1 MKDKKIFKLLILF
14 YLIFSTSLTYP
25 KISKGNEQTIE
36 KRLNEISNNVRCLVC
51 RNQSIYDSNSDFA
64 NDMKKIII
72 IHLKE
77 NKSDEFIFN
86 RSNQFGH
93 TKADLITQFSVAD
106 CDSIQLDTN
115 AFPGL
120 TQLRFKAVSTLQA
133 FNRQLEQNSSV
144 IYFEPFGELYFDQN
158 GRQPGQACR

>member
-14 YLIFSTSLTYP
+14 CLFFSTSLTYP

-72 IHLKE
+72 IHLKD
-77 NKSDEFIFN
+77 NKSDEFIYKFLKSKYGEYILFKPPFQIN
-86 RSNQFGH
+86 
-93 TKADLITQFSVAD
+93 TLILWTLPFILIIS
-106 CDSIQLDTN
+106 
-115 AFPGL
+115 GL
-120 TQLRFKAVSTLQA
+120 IFFTFKFLK
-133 FNRQLEQNSSV
+133 FRKN
-144 IYFEPFGELYFDQN
+144 D
-158 GRQPGQACR
+158 

>member
-14 YLIFSTSLTYP
+14 CLIFSTSLTYP

-72 IHLKE
+72 MHFND
-77 NKSDEFIFN
+77 NKSDEFIYKFLKSKYGEYILFKPPFQIN
-86 RSNQFGH
+86 
-93 TKADLITQFSVAD
+93 TLILWILPFILIIS
-106 CDSIQLDTN
+106 
-115 AFPGL
+115 GL
-120 TQLRFKAVSTLQA
+120 IFFTFKFLK
-133 FNRQLEQNSSV
+133 FRKN
-144 IYFEPFGELYFDQN
+144 D
-158 GRQPGQACR
+158 

>member
-1 MKDKKIFKLLILF
+1 MKDKKNIKLLILF
-14 YLIFSTSLTYP
+14 CLIFSISLTYS

-77 NKSDEFIFN
+77 NKSDEFIYKFLKSKYGEYILFKPPFQIN
-86 RSNQFGH
+86 
-93 TKADLITQFSVAD
+93 TLILWILPFILIIS
-106 CDSIQLDTN
+106 
-115 AFPGL
+115 GL
-120 TQLRFKAVSTLQA
+120 IFFTFKFLK
-133 FNRQLEQNSSV
+133 FRKN
-144 IYFEPFGELYFDQN
+144 D
-158 GRQPGQACR
+158 